1 MKKLLALLALTFVFK
16 LACGQQLQ
24 KDNADR
30 LDLISSNIDKY
41 FYQQKTGLY
50 VENTGKTEHPFSYLW
65 PLCALVQAANEVE
78 AVKKG
83 DPMQK
88 VLLAI
93 KQYYNPKA
101 PAPGY
106 QALPYQFKKDTRFY
120 DDNQWIAIAALD
132 AYKRTKQR
140 YYLTLAKQIYTFMM
154 TGYDAQAG
162 GGLYWEEGKLD
173 SKNACSNGP
182 GIIVALRLFEVTKDK
197 SCLDNALK
205 IYNWVNA
212 HLRSPNALF
221 YDAIKIPSLKI
232 DSALYTYNTGTMLQS
247 NVLLHKLTGDKKYLD
262 EAYLIAKSA
271 KAHFFK
277 NGRLPREYWFNAVM
291 LRGFVELYQLDK
303 DKAWINFFMEDA
315 SRVWQTETDE
325 NGLIG
330 RKPEKRLIDQAA
342 MLEIFATLKRLKVS

>member
-1 MKKLLALLALTFVFK
+1 MKKILTLLALTLVFQ
-16 LACGQQLQ
+16 LAGGQELQ
-24 KDNADR
+24 KGKADK
-30 LDLISSNIDKY
+30 LDLINANIDKY

-65 PLCALVQAANEVE
+65 PLCALIQAANEIE
-78 AVKKG
+78 AVKHQAYM
-83 DPMQK
+83 PK
-88 VLLAI
+88 VLKAI
-93 KQYYNPKA
+93 EQYYNPKA

-120 DDNQWIAIAALD
+120 DDNQWIAIACLD
-132 AYKRTKQR
+132 AYNRTKNKA
-140 YYLTLAKQIYTFMM
+140 YLAQAELIYTFMM
-154 TGYDAQAG
+154 TGYDTQAG

-173 SKNACSNGP
+173 SKNTCANGP
-182 GIIVALRLFEVTKDK
+182 GIIVALRLFETTKDK
-197 SCLDNALK
+197 GYLESALK
-205 IYNWVNA
+205 IYDWTNK
-212 HLRSPNALF
+212 HLRSPKALL

-247 NVLLHKLTGDKKYLD
+247 NVLLYKLTNDKKYLD

-303 DKAWINFFMEDA
+303 DKGWVDFFVEDA
-315 SRVWQTETDE
+315 NRVWQTETDE
-325 NGLIG
+325 NGLLG

-342 MLEIFATLKRLKVS
+342 MLEIFATLTRLKLS